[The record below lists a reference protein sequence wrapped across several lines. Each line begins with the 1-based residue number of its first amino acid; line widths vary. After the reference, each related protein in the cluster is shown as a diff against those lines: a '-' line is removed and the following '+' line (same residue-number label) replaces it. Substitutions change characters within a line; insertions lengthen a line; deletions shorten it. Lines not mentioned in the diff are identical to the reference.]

1 MDTIKNAAVYMSQD
15 TRITQYLPYPQYLL
29 TLDISGTAKVL
40 YALLLNRAT
49 LSQRNAWLDDKG
61 YVYIVYTIDA
71 MTEDLRK
78 SRTTVKH
85 ALSELDQCGLL
96 ERRPAGFGRP
106 NHLYVKLIE
115 GQISDMR
122 QERKLPR
129 GWQESGPRI
138 GRKSASGGDG
148 LPASNN
154 YKNNKIQNNLSGVME
169 QCTAYGRYQNILL
182 LDTEYSDLQKE
193 FPDDLERFIGEMSNY
208 LAATVK
214 TYTNYAAALR
224 MWAANDKKT
233 PIKKPELEDYSC
245 EEGESY

>member
-1 MDTIKNAAVYMSQD
+1 MDKIKIDTVYMRQN
-15 TRITQYLPYPQYLL
+15 TRISQYLPYPQYLL

-49 LSQRNAWLDDKG
+49 LSQRNAWVDDG
-61 YVYIVYTIDA
+61 GNVYIVYTIDA
-71 MTEDLRK
+71 MAEDLRK

-96 ERRPAGFGRP
+96 ERRPTGFGRP

-122 QERKLPR
+122 EERKLPQN
-129 GWQESGPRI
+129 WQESGFGI
-138 GRKSASGGDG
+138 GQKSASGGDDM
-148 LPASNN
+148 PTSNN
-154 YKNNKIQNNLSGVME
+154 YKNNNIQNNLSGVME
-169 QCTAYGRYQNILL
+169 QRIAFGRYQNILL
-182 LDTEYSDLQKE
+182 SDAEYSNLQKE

-208 LAATVK
+208 LAATGK
-214 TYTNYAAALR
+214 TYANYAAALR

-233 PIKKPELEDYSC
+233 PIKQPGYEDYSC